1 MKRNWVRKLAPCCV
15 TLCGRCIRKVVS
27 GDKETLSSRFSETCL
42 DFEKP
47 TGASEGQT
55 REGRSHRLCVQNSV
69 QQLWD
74 DLHRWDWEEV
84 WVKTE
89 RTQDRSE
96 VEAATSKPFTRSQRL
111 SSLSEQNKSALT
123 DYASHDNHVINWSES
138 TILDRESNRGLR
150 KQCTSE
156 TRDGILWTGMRA
168 AIYWALSNKY
178 DRFFCHVTSLP

>member
-1 MKRNWVRKLAPCCV
+1 VRPVWTLRSLLVHPKDKQEKEEVTDCVYKIPC
-15 TLCGRCIRKVVS
+15 S
-27 GDKETLSSRFSETCL
+27 
-42 DFEKP
+42 
-47 TGASEGQT
+47 
-55 REGRSHRLCVQNSV
+55 N
-69 QQLWD
+69 
-74 DLHRWDWEEV
+74 WEEV

-156 TRDGILWTGMRA
+156 TRDGIL
-168 AIYWALSNKY
+168 
-178 DRFFCHVTSLP
+178 